1 MASAVFDNIAKNID
15 AALLK
20 SINAVYQFNVNS
32 GGQTNSWTVD
42 LKNAPGSVKTGPA
55 TKADCTVTLKEE
67 DLLQLVNGTLN
78 GQQAFMQGKLK
89 IGGNMSYAMKLGQ
102 LFAKKAPAAAATAA
116 APAASPAKPAAAA
129 PASPASPASP
139 PKDDSPLGQ
148 VFANLAKNISE
159 NPELVKKINGVYQFN
174 ITTSKGEVKWTVD
187 LKNGNGSVKQG
198 PAEKADVT
206 ITIKEPD
213 FVDLM
218 NGKID
223 GQAAFMQG
231 KLKIGGNMSFAMKL
245 GQLTKGLKAKL

>member
-1 MASAVFDNIAKNID
+1 MASAVFDGIASNID

-32 GGQTNSWTVD
+32 GGQTNTWTVD
-42 LKNAPGSVKTGPA
+42 LKNAPGSVKSGPA
-55 TKADCTVTLKEE
+55 PKADCTVTLKEE
-67 DLLQLVNGTLN
+67 DLLSLVNGSLN

-102 LFAKKAPAAAATAA
+102 LFAKKPAAAAAKPAAAKPAAAA
-116 APAASPAKPAAAA
+116 APAASA
-129 PASPASPASP
+129 
-139 PKDDSPLGQ
+139 PKDDSPVGQ
-148 VFANLAKNISE
+148 VFANLSKSITE

-174 ITTSKGEVKWTVD
+174 ITTSKGEDKWTVD
-187 LKNGNGSVKQG
+187 LKNAPGSVKQG
-198 PAEKADVT
+198 PAPKPDVT
-206 ITIKEPD
+206 ITIKEAD

-218 NGKID
+218 TGKID